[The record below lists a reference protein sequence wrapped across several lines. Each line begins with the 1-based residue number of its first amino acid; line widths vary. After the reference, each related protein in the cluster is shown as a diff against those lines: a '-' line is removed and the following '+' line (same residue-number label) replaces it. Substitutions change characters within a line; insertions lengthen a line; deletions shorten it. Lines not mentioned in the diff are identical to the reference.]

1 MNEMVFDNGHRI
13 CVYDDVF
20 DSAFSD
26 FLYSFALASNF
37 SIGWAD
43 SQDLDK
49 RQYPSL
55 YSPFSE
61 ADLNRL
67 GIVDALQKSKVAKEL
82 DGYNITQCV
91 LNLSTASHVN
101 FIHTHPQEKV
111 ILVYV
116 NQEWRDG
123 YHGETLFFDNTKK
136 SIIFASP
143 YTPNRVI
150 AFDGACNH
158 TIRPQSHLAP
168 YYRFTLSIFM
178 NKN

>member
-1 MNEMVFDNGHRI
+1 MNEMVFDKGHRI

-26 FLYSFALASNF
+26 YLYAFSMASNF
-37 SIGWAD
+37 SIGWVD
-43 SQDLDK
+43 SQDLNK

-61 ADLNRL
+61 DDVARL
-67 GIVDALQKSKVAKEL
+67 GIIDALQKSKVSEEL
-82 DGYNITQCV
+82 KGYKISQCV

-101 FIHTHPQEKV
+101 FLHTHQHDKV
-111 ILVYV
+111 LLVYV
-116 NQEWRDG
+116 NLEWGDG

-136 SIIFASP
+136 NIIFASP

-150 AFDGACNH
+150 AFSGACNH

-178 NKN
+178 QKE